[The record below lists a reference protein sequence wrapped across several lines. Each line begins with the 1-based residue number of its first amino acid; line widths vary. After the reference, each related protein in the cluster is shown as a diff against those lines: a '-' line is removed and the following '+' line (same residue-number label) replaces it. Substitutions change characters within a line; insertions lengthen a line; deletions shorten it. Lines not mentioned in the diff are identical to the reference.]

1 MTEPNGDRTDEKAEP
16 LVTLSATEDGV
27 ATITLDNPDLHNA
40 INDVFIE
47 EFTDIL
53 EDLAVADGVFAVLV
67 KSTGKSFCAGAD
79 LNWMK
84 RAAGYTREQNLED
97 AEALGALL
105 QKLCFLPK
113 PTIALVQGSAYGGG
127 LGIVSCCDIAVA
139 VKSATFTLSEV
150 KLGLLPAT
158 ISPYVVR
165 AMGVRAARRYF
176 LTAER
181 FDAAEALRIGLVGET
196 VEDAVALEV
205 AGARYVEI
213 LRANAPGAVAD
224 SKQLIFDV
232 IDRPIDDDLVAMT
245 AARIAD
251 RRATDEGREGI
262 SAFLDRRKPGWK
274 S

>member
-1 MTEPNGDRTDEKAEP
+1 MSDTNGNDETKPVVVLE
-16 LVTLSATEDGV
+16 ATEDGV
-27 ATITLDNPDLHNA
+27 ATVLLDNPGVHNA
-40 INDVFIE
+40 ISDVFIE

-53 EDLAVADGVFAVLV
+53 DDLAVADGVFAVLL

-84 RAAGYTREQNLED
+84 RAAEYSREENLED

-105 QKLCFLPK
+105 KKLCFLPK
-113 PTIALVQGSAYGGG
+113 PTVALIQGPAYGGG
-127 LGIVSCCDIAVA
+127 LGIVSCCDIAIA
-139 VKSATFTLSEV
+139 VRSASFTLSEV

-181 FDAAEALRIGLVGET
+181 FDAAEALRNGLISEI
-196 VEDAVALEV
+196 VEDEAALER
-205 AGARYVEI
+205 AGQRYVEL

-232 IDRPIDDDLVAMT
+232 IDREIDDDLIAVT

-251 RRATDEGREGI
+251 RRATEEGREGI
-262 SAFLDRRKPGWK
+262 AAFLDRRKPSWK

>member
-1 MTEPNGDRTDEKAEP
+1 MSDTNGNGEAKPVVVLE
-16 LVTLSATEDGV
+16 ATEDGV
-27 ATITLDNPDLHNA
+27 ATVLLDNPGLHNA
-40 INDVFIE
+40 ISDVFIE

-53 EDLAVADGVFAVLV
+53 DDLAVADGVFAVLLR
-67 KSTGKSFCAGAD
+67 STGKSFCAGAD

-84 RAAGYTREQNLED
+84 RASSYSREENLED
-97 AEALGALL
+97 AEAMGALL

-113 PTIALVQGSAYGGG
+113 PTVALVQGPAYGGG
-127 LGIVSCCDIAVA
+127 LGIVSCCDVAVA
-139 VKSATFTLSEV
+139 VKSASFTLSEV

-165 AMGVRAARRYF
+165 AMGLRAARRYF

-181 FDAAEALRIGLVGET
+181 FDAAEALRNGLITEV
-196 VEDAVALEV
+196 VEDEAALE
-205 AGARYVEI
+205 AAAQRYVEL

-251 RRATDEGREGI
+251 RRATEEGKEGI
-262 SAFLDRRKPGWK
+262 AAFLDRRKPSWK
-274 S
+274 G

>member
-1 MTEPNGDRTDEKAEP
+1 MSDSSDNGSGETKP
-16 LVTLSATEDGV
+16 LVAMDATEDGV
-27 ATITLDNPDLHNA
+27 ATITLDNPGLHNA

-53 EDLAVADGVFAVLV
+53 EDLAVADGVFAVLLR
-67 KSTGKSFCAGAD
+67 STGKSFCAGAD

-84 RAAGYTREQNLED
+84 RAATYSREENLED

-113 PTIALVQGSAYGGG
+113 PTIALIQGPAYGGG

-139 VKSATFTLSEV
+139 VKSASFTLSEV

-165 AMGVRAARRYF
+165 AMGYRAARRYF

-181 FDAAEALRIGLVGET
+181 FDAAEALRNGLVTEL
-196 VEDAVALEV
+196 VDDEAALEA
-205 AGARYVEI
+205 AGARYVEL
-213 LRANAPGAVAD
+213 LRMNAPGAVAD

-232 IDRPIDDDLVAMT
+232 IDRAIDDDLVAMT

-262 SAFLDRRKPGWK
+262 AAFLDRRKPSWK
-274 S
+274 A